1 MGKAK
6 APIKPQVL
14 LLDDGIQALLASL
27 SFLVSFNATL
37 RDRDDPPPLT
47 IMWQQLFSV
56 HLPGDHER
64 ISFKLGGHQNTISKS
79 ASELFSVL

>member
-37 RDRDDPPPLT
+37 RDRDDPPPPLT

-56 HLPGDHER
+56 HLPGDQ
-64 ISFKLGGHQNTISKS
+64 KGL
-79 ASELFSVL
+79 VLN